1 MATKKTKLKLNAA
14 AQKQPGQ
21 TKLQLEPH
29 QVLLRPLVTEKG
41 MHRSTRFNAYSFEI
55 NRLATKEDVRVAVEK
70 MFDVKV
76 LAVRTQ
82 NRKGKPRRSRFR
94 YGYTKDWKKA
104 VVKLD
109 PEYRIDFF

>member
-1 MATKKTKLKLNAA
+1 MATKKV
-14 AQKQPGQ
+14 KQQSIKQNPKGQ

-76 LAVRTQ
+76 VDVRTQ

-104 VVKLD
+104 IVKLD

>member
-1 MATKKTKLKLNAA
+1 MATKKV
-14 AQKQPGQ
+14 KQQSIKQNPKGQ

-55 NRLATKEDVRVAVEK
+55 NRLATKEDVRAAVEK

-76 LAVRTQ
+76 VDVRTQ

-104 VVKLD
+104 IVKLD

>member
-1 MATKKTKLKLNAA
+1 
-14 AQKQPGQ
+14 
-21 TKLQLEPH
+21 
-29 QVLLRPLVTEKG
+29 

-55 NRLATKEDVRVAVEK
+55 NRLATKEDVRIAVEK

-76 LAVRTQ
+76 LEVRTQ

-104 VVKLD
+104 IVKLD

>member
-1 MATKKTKLKLNAA
+1 MATKKVKQQSIKQNLK
-14 AQKQPGQ
+14 GQ

-55 NRLATKEDVRVAVEK
+55 NRLATKEDVRAAVEK

-76 LAVRTQ
+76 VDVRTQ

-104 VVKLD
+104 IVKLD

>member
-1 MATKKTKLKLNAA
+1 MATKKTKHKLKAS

-55 NRLATKEDVRVAVEK
+55 NRLATKEDVRAAVEK

-76 LAVRTQ
+76 VAVRTQ

-94 YGYTKDWKKA
+94 YGYTKYWKKA

-109 PEYRIDFF
+109 PEYRINFF

>member
-1 MATKKTKLKLNAA
+1 MAKKKTKQQAVPQN
-14 AQKQPGQ
+14 QPGQ

-55 NRLATKEDVRVAVEK
+55 NRLATKEDVRAAVEK

-76 LAVRTQ
+76 LEVRTQ

-104 VVKLD
+104 IVKLD

>member
-1 MATKKTKLKLNAA
+1 MATKKTKQTE
-14 AQKQPGQ
+14 QKPKGQ
-21 TKLQLEPH
+21 SGLQLEPH

-55 NRLATKEDVRVAVEK
+55 NRLATKEDARAAVEK
-70 MFDVKV
+70 LFDVKV

-82 NRKGKPRRSRFR
+82 NRKGKQRRSRFR

-104 VVKLD
+104 IVKLD

>member
-1 MATKKTKLKLNAA
+1 MATKKIKPNKSTR
-14 AQKQPGQ
+14 KQPGQ

-55 NRLATKEDVRVAVEK
+55 NRLATKDDVRVAVEK
-70 MFDVKV
+70 LFDVKV
-76 LAVRTQ
+76 LKVRTQ

-104 VVKLD
+104 IVKLD
-109 PEYRIDFF
+109 PEYRINFF

>member
-1 MATKKTKLKLNAA
+1 MATKKTKQSQST
-14 AQKQPGQ
+14 QKQPGQ
-21 TKLQLEPH
+21 TKIQLEPY

-55 NRLATKEDVRVAVEK
+55 NRLATKDDVRVAVEK
-70 MFDVKV
+70 LFDVKV
-76 LAVRTQ
+76 LKVRTQ

-104 VVKLD
+104 IVKLD
-109 PEYRIDFF
+109 PEYRINFF